1 MFSASV
7 TIAAFILMF
16 LPVFGLDFLER
27 RRRIATLRLVAGIG
41 LASAAYCV
49 AAGIALLAGW
59 EPLLAAADPA
69 ELQGIVA
76 HGHDDAAFAARAI
89 RYWAYG
95 LTVIGGFWTIVYG
108 TTQWRAKRACEG
120 GLTAGRL

>member
-49 AAGIALLAGW
+49 AAGIALLARW
-59 EPLLAAADPA
+59 EPLLAAADPS
-69 ELQGIVA
+69 ELRAIVA
-76 HGHDDAAFAARAI
+76 HGRDDAAFAARAI

-95 LTVIGGFWTIVYG
+95 LTVIGGFWTVVYG
-108 TTQWRAKRACEG
+108 ITQWRAKRACGG
-120 GLTAGRL
+120 GLTAGLL

>member
-7 TIAAFILMF
+7 TIAAFILML

-59 EPLLAAADPA
+59 EPLVAAADPA
-69 ELQGIVA
+69 ELRAIVA
-76 HGHDDAAFAARAI
+76 HGHDDAAFAVRAI

-95 LTVIGGFWTIVYG
+95 LTVIGGFWTAVYG

-120 GLTAGRL
+120 GHTAALL

>member
-27 RRRIATLRLVAGIG
+27 RRRIATLRLAAGIG

-59 EPLLAAADPA
+59 EPLLAAADPMG
-69 ELQGIVA
+69 LQGIAA
-76 HGHDDAAFAARAI
+76 HGHHDGALAARAI
-89 RYWAYG
+89 RYEAYG
-95 LTVIGGFWTIVYG
+95 LMVIGGFWTIVYG
-108 TTQWRAKRACEG
+108 ATQWRAKRACEG
-120 GLTAGRL
+120 GLTAGLL

>member
-7 TIAAFILMF
+7 TIATFILMF

-27 RRRIATLRLVAGIG
+27 RRRIAMLRLVAGIG
-41 LASAAYCV
+41 LANAAYCV
-49 AAGIALLAGW
+49 AAGNRLAGGW

-69 ELQGIVA
+69 ELRAIVA
-76 HGHDDAAFAARAI
+76 HGHDNAAFAARAI

-95 LTVIGGFWTIVYG
+95 LTVIGGFWTVVYG
-108 TTQWRAKRACEG
+108 TAQWRAKRTCEG
-120 GLTAGRL
+120 GLTAGLL